1 MIALYVFLCL
11 MESGKKICFNKHFM
25 FLECEVIDVFKKPRD
40 AWLPLATRRAASN
53 QLRRVGEIPFY
64 GVGAFNLRCSS
75 ATRPSILC
83 LQMAVGQKLRRAEAS
98 RRIYKSIYM
107 LSVTAPKMTKK
118 RKDLRKVANVKCC

>member
-1 MIALYVFLCL
+1 MFYFALWNQVRKSVL
-11 MESGKKICFNKHFM
+11 INIFM

-83 LQMAVGQKLRRAEAS
+83 LQTAVGQKLRRAEAS

>member
-1 MIALYVFLCL
+1 MFYFALWNQVRKSVL
-11 MESGKKICFNKHFM
+11 INIFM

-107 LSVTAPKMTKK
+107 LSVTAPKMTEK